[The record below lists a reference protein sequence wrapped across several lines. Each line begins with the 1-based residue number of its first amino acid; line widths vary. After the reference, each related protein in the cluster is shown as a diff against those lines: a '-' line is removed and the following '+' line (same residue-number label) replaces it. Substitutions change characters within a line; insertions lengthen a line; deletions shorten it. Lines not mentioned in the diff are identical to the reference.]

1 MDKVN
6 TDTNEVIVTSLLNT
20 EVGSFT
26 KEHNKYSVY
35 DISGLDYDGNVW
47 TVEVKKRRKYFDT
60 FYFEPQKLQRIED
73 KVMSDVYALCVS
85 IDKDHYFYDF
95 ETIKQMPVI
104 ERYMNFTTA
113 NGFKDQGKK
122 VLKQVYDI
130 DASSYF
136 MKL

>member
-73 KVMSDVYALCVS
+73 KVMSEMSTLCALVS
-85 IDKDHYFYDF
+85 IRITTFM
-95 ETIKQMPVI
+95 TLRLSNRCQLSNVI
-104 ERYMNFTTA
+104 
-113 NGFKDQGKK
+113 
-122 VLKQVYDI
+122 
-130 DASSYF
+130 
-136 MKL
+136 